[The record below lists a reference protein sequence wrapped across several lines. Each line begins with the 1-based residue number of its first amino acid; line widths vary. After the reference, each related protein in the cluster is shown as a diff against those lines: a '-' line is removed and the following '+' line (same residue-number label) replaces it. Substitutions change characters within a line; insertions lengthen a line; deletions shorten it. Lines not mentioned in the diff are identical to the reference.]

1 MHADKRMRSVFVF
14 AAVLGLRNSEIRRLV
29 WRDVDLAAGRL
40 RVDMLHAKNRC
51 DRVLSIPEP
60 VVEILRDYRAGL
72 SAAGAS
78 DFVFINRRGAPL
90 TDYGLAKTARR
101 VWEATGLL
109 EGRPGTK
116 VLHDLRATAAT
127 FMLET
132 GASMETLR
140 MNLGWKSREVV
151 ERYVKAFE
159 TSRSRAVEAMAREL
173 L

>member
-1 MHADKRMRSVFVF
+1 MT
-14 AAVLGLRNSEIRRLV
+14 I
-29 WRDVDLAAGRL
+29 
-40 RVDMLHAKNRC
+40 
-51 DRVLSIPEP
+51 
-60 VVEILRDYRAGL
+60 
-72 SAAGAS
+72 S
-78 DFVFINRRGAPL
+78 DFVFINRRGAPF

-140 MNLGWKSREVV
+140 SNLGWKSREVV
-151 ERYVKAFE
+151 ERFVKAFE
-159 TSRSRAVEAMAREL
+159 TSRSRAVEAVAREL